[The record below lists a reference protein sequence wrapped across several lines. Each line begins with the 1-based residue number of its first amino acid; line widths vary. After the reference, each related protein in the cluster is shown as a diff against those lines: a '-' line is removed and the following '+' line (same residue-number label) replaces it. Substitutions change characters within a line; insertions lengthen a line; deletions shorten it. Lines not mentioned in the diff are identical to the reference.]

1 MQRSE
6 FWFFHPFRVRYAE
19 VDGQNVVFNAHYL
32 TYFDTAITEYFRA
45 LGYDLFADTQATGI
59 DFHAVRA
66 LVEFKAPVVFDREI
80 EVGVRV
86 ARIGRSSVTF
96 ELGIFGKETAELC
109 TTGEIV
115 WVNTNQATH
124 QPVPVSASFRNLL
137 SSREPHLV

>member
-1 MQRSE
+1 
-6 FWFFHPFRVRYAE
+6 
-19 VDGQNVVFNAHYL
+19 
-32 TYFDTAITEYFRA
+32 
-45 LGYDLFADTQATGI
+45 
-59 DFHAVRA
+59 
-66 LVEFKAPVVFDREI
+66 VFDKEI

-124 QPVPVSASFRNLL
+124 QPVPVSAPFRNLL
-137 SSREPHLV
+137 SSPEPHLV